1 MMKLKL
7 HDIAAFTQAEFQ
19 ESIVK
24 TQSVYEALL
33 SSSEY
38 QESLG
43 WRNPEKWASSI
54 ALERL
59 IQLSSSLEDEAV
71 LVLIGV
77 GGSNNGARA
86 AIKAL
91 KGKREVVY
99 AGNNLSADYYNEL
112 LQSLEGKS
120 VYINVIAKNFETLE
134 PGLAFRIFRHY
145 LKKRYGVSYSKRVFV
160 TGTPG
165 SQLHHLCKIHDFTFL
180 IFPEDIGGRFSVL
193 SDVGLFPMAFA
204 GIDIKAMVKGA
215 TEIKARLEEVSPD
228 NPALVYTATRNL
240 LYDKGYALEM
250 LSTFEPRLEFF
261 SKWWIQLFAESE
273 GKDGKGLFPVASSYS
288 EDLHSIGQYV
298 QDGRKIL
305 FETFLQVEDPIS
317 HLDHH
322 SDEVDDGFDYLSGK
336 SLTEINAAA
345 FEATVLAH
353 QEEGIPGIFISIPK
367 INAYYLGQLFY
378 FFELSVY
385 LSGKLLGINPFN
397 QPGVESYKKY
407 MFKNLGKIK

>member
-1 MMKLKL
+1 MQLKVHGL
-7 HDIAAFTQAEFQ
+7 SAFTSKEFQ
-19 ESIVK
+19 DALSK
-24 TQSVYEALL
+24 TQFVYEAIL
-33 SSSEY
+33 SSSED

-43 WRNPEKWASSI
+43 WRNPEKWASSM

-59 IQLSSSLEDEAV
+59 IQLSSAMEDEAV

-112 LQSLEGKS
+112 LQDLQGKS

-145 LKKRYGVSYSKRVFV
+145 LKERYGESYSKRVFV
-160 TGTPG
+160 TGTKG
-165 SQLHHLCKIHDFTFL
+165 SQLHDLCQHHGFTFL
-180 IFPEDIGGRFSVL
+180 TFPEDMGGRFSVL

-204 GIDIKAMVKGA
+204 GIEIKELVKGA
-215 TEIKARLEEVSPD
+215 FDIKARLEDVSSD
-228 NPALVYTATRNL
+228 NPALVYAATRNL
-240 LYDKGYALEM
+240 LYEKGYTLEM

-305 FETFLQVEDPIS
+305 FETFLQVEDPVS
-317 HLDHH
+317 HLEHH
-322 SDEVDDGFDYLSGK
+322 RDEVDDGFDYLGGK

-345 FEATVLAH
+345 YEATVTAH
-353 QEEGIPGIFISIPK
+353 QEEGIPEIFISMPK

-407 MFKNLGKIK
+407 MFKNLGKLK